1 MQIINDLLLCLL
13 LSTIPAAFS
22 YFLDYC
28 LGHPMSDDKIS
39 TKAIFFRYSLW
50 LAKKAIEQKK
60 EREIVAGMA
69 PLLNSDDPAVRKQ
82 GQDQLKT
89 LFMIAGRENFTYQ
102 QALGMC
108 PYCTNFWICMIAAV
122 IFYFTVP
129 LAFINPFFFF
139 LLIPIHSHIF
149 LRKL

>member
-1 MQIINDLLLCLL
+1 MQIVIDLLLCLF
-13 LSTIPAAFS
+13 LSTIPAGFN

-28 LGHPMSDDKIS
+28 LGHPMGEEIS

-50 LAKKAIEQKK
+50 MAKKALVQKK

-69 PLLNSDDPAVRKQ
+69 PLLNSDNPDTRKQ
-82 GQDQLKT
+82 GQDQMKVA
-89 LFMIAGRENFTYQ
+89 FMMAGRENFTYQ

-108 PYCTNFWICMIAAV
+108 PFCTNFWICMIAAV

-129 LAFINPFFFF
+129 LAFINPIFFFV
-139 LLIPIHSHIF
+139 LIPIQSHIF